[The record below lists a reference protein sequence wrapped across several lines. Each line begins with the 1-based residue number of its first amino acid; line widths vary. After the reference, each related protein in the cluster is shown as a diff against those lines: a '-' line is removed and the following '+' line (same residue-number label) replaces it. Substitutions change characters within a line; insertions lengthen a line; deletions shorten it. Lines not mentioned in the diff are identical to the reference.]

1 MSKQDKKE
9 LRQQI
14 ACEWLQENYLQFG
27 SLRHDVVAD
36 RLQIKAY
43 KPTPNPSLKGREE
56 CDGLLAIGDRQELW
70 RNLTDKDIN
79 TMVCQCVAES
89 GVNISVTEMW
99 TALKS
104 DMVPAVH
111 PLRAWL
117 DGLRPYTA
125 DQPDWIDMVARQV
138 HVKNNDTE
146 NKIQQPKQLDSTT
159 YSARNNTASGTG
171 ELIFD
176 DNMDNLRPN
185 QIAPH
190 SPTRLIGDPAHPL
203 GAQGEDKIQ
212 QPKQLD
218 LTTNSARN
226 NTASGTEELILNDNI
241 DNLRPN
247 QIAPHSPTRLI
258 GDPAHPLGAHGE
270 NTHSRGR
277 SILISPDGSNDRF
290 AYDSSG
296 TLSPLSSET
305 PTSLSLQHN
314 PAERLWRVCFK
325 KWFVAMVASW
335 MKDEV
340 VNHTVLVLVG
350 RQGIYK
356 TTWLDHLIPPAL
368 RPYSSKL
375 PLSGQIS
382 KDDRL
387 RLCENGM
394 LNIDELD
401 AICGREM
408 NIMKSLLTS
417 TDINERAAYGRLK
430 ERKVRL
436 ASFCAST
443 NKREFLT
450 DITGNRRWLPFEVE
464 SIQNPFYTTLPYEM
478 MYAQA
483 VYLVQNDFNYWF
495 DMDEIEV
502 MEQHNE
508 EFRAQENEE
517 ELLKVYFAVP
527 AANSMNSKFL
537 TTAEISEK
545 LVSAGNIKRP
555 MSLSRL
561 GMILGQHGFIASRQG
576 TPARRGWIVYE
587 RDSEE
592 INAERKLLSK
602 TPIAST
608 DSIY

>member
-14 ACEWLQENYLQFG
+14 ACEWLEENYLNYG
-27 SLRHDVVAD
+27 SLRHDVVTD
-36 RLQIKAY
+36 RLQIRVADLHSLEDGSAY
-43 KPTPNPSLKGREE
+43 CLEFRGKEN
-56 CDGLLAIGDRQELW
+56 W

-79 TMVCQCVAES
+79 TMVCQCVAEK
-89 GVNISVTEMW
+89 GLNISTNEMW

-125 DQPDWIDMVARQV
+125 DQPDWIDFVAQQV
-138 HVKNNDTE
+138 KVKTSGEETKGD
-146 NKIQQPKQLDSTT
+146 K
-159 YSARNNTASGTG
+159 ARG
-171 ELIFD
+171 
-176 DNMDNLRPN
+176 
-185 QIAPH
+185 
-190 SPTRLIGDPAHPL
+190 
-203 GAQGEDKIQ
+203 
-212 QPKQLD
+212 
-218 LTTNSARN
+218 
-226 NTASGTEELILNDNI
+226 EEL
-241 DNLRPN
+241 
-247 QIAPHSPTRLI
+247 
-258 GDPAHPLGAHGE
+258 
-270 NTHSRGR
+270 
-277 SILISPDGSNDRF
+277 
-290 AYDSSG
+290 
-296 TLSPLSSET
+296 
-305 PTSLSLQHN
+305 
-314 PAERLWRVCFK
+314 WRACFK

-350 RQGIYK
+350 RQGIFK
-356 TTWLDHLIPPAL
+356 TTWLDNLIPPEL
-368 RPYSSKL
+368 RAYSSKL

-401 AICGREM
+401 AMCGREM
-408 NIMKSLLTS
+408 NIVKSLLTS
-417 TDINERAAYGRLK
+417 TDVNERAAYGRLK
-430 ERKVRL
+430 ERRVRL

-464 SIQNPFYTTLPYEM
+464 SIQNPFHTIIPYERL
-478 MYAQA
+478 YAQA
-483 VYLVQNDFNYWF
+483 KALVEEGMFSYWF
-495 DMDEIEV
+495 DLEEMEV
-502 MEQHNE
+502 LEAHNE
-508 EFRAQENEE
+508 EFRALENEE

-527 AANSMNSKFL
+527 ASDSMNAKFL

-545 LVSAGNIKRP
+545 LISAGNIKRP

-602 TPIAST
+602 TAIAST
-608 DSIY
+608 DSVY

>member
-14 ACEWLQENYLQFG
+14 ACEWLEENYLNYG
-27 SLRHDVVAD
+27 SLRHDVVTD
-36 RLQIKAY
+36 RLQIRIADSLEDGSAY
-43 KPTPNPSLKGREE
+43 CLEFRGKET
-56 CDGLLAIGDRQELW
+56 W

-79 TMVCQCVAES
+79 TMVCQCVAEK
-89 GVNISVTEMW
+89 GVNISTNEMW

-125 DQPDWIDMVARQV
+125 DQPDWIDFVAQQV
-138 HVKNNDTE
+138 HVKNNNAE
-146 NKIQQPKQLDSTT
+146 CGINK
-159 YSARNNTASGTG
+159 
-171 ELIFD
+171 
-176 DNMDNLRPN
+176 DNLNNLCARPTL
-185 QIAPH
+185 A
-190 SPTRLIGDPAHPL
+190 LAK
-203 GAQGEDKIQ
+203 EDI
-212 QPKQLD
+212 
-218 LTTNSARN
+218 
-226 NTASGTEELILNDNI
+226 
-241 DNLRPN
+241 
-247 QIAPHSPTRLI
+247 
-258 GDPAHPLGAHGE
+258 
-270 NTHSRGR
+270 
-277 SILISPDGSNDRF
+277 
-290 AYDSSG
+290 
-296 TLSPLSSET
+296 SPLSQQQSVSSPLSNVGEAEELSMLSSEQT
-305 PTSLSLQHN
+305 NPLSLQDS
-314 PAERLWRVCFK
+314 PADRLWRACFK

-350 RQGIYK
+350 RQGIFK
-356 TTWLDHLIPPAL
+356 TTWLDNLIPPEL
-368 RPYSSKL
+368 RSYSSKL

-401 AICGREM
+401 AMCGREM
-408 NIMKSLLTS
+408 NIVKSLLTS

-430 ERKVRL
+430 ERRVRL

-464 SIQNPFYTTLPYEM
+464 SIQNPFHTIIPYERL
-478 MYAQA
+478 YAQA
-483 VYLVQNDFNYWF
+483 KALVEEWVFSYWF
-495 DMDEIEV
+495 DMEEMEV
-502 MEQHNE
+502 LEAHNE
-508 EFRAQENEE
+508 DFRALENEE
-517 ELLKVYFAVP
+517 ELLKVYFSVP
-527 AANSMNSKFL
+527 ASDSMNAKFL

-545 LVSAGNIKRP
+545 LISAGNIKRP

-602 TPIAST
+602 TAIAST
-608 DSIY
+608 DSVY

>member
-14 ACEWLQENYLQFG
+14 ACEWLTENYLNYG
-27 SLRHDVVAD
+27 SLRHDIVTD
-36 RLQIKAY
+36 RLQIRVANLESLSAPHNATSIIGGPAEDGSAY
-43 KPTPNPSLKGREE
+43 SLEFRGKER
-56 CDGLLAIGDRQELW
+56 W

-79 TMVCQCVAES
+79 TMVCQCVMES
-89 GVNISVTEMW
+89 GVNISVREMW

-111 PLRAWL
+111 PLREYINAL
-117 DGLRPYTA
+117 PRYTP
-125 DQPDWIDMVARQV
+125 DQPDWIDWVASQV
-138 HVKNNDTE
+138 HVMDA
-146 NKIQQPKQLDSTT
+146 
-159 YSARNNTASGTG
+159 SATDRC
-171 ELIFD
+171 E
-176 DNMDNLRPN
+176 
-185 QIAPH
+185 APVDRH
-190 SPTRLIGDPAHPL
+190 SVAVD
-203 GAQGEDKIQ
+203 
-212 QPKQLD
+212 
-218 LTTNSARN
+218 
-226 NTASGTEELILNDNI
+226 
-241 DNLRPN
+241 
-247 QIAPHSPTRLI
+247 
-258 GDPAHPLGAHGE
+258 
-270 NTHSRGR
+270 GR
-277 SILISPDGSNDRF
+277 S
-290 AYDSSG
+290 A
-296 TLSPLSSET
+296 T
-305 PTSLSLQHN
+305 PVD
-314 PAERLWRVCFK
+314 RLWRVCFK

-350 RQGIYK
+350 RQGIFK
-356 TTWLDHLIPPAL
+356 TTWLDNLIPPEL
-368 RPYSSKL
+368 RAYSSKL

-387 RLCENGM
+387 RLCENGL

-417 TDINERAAYGRLK
+417 TDVNERAAYGRLK
-430 ERKVRL
+430 ERRVRL

-450 DITGNRRWLPFEVE
+450 DVTGNRRWLPFEVE
-464 SIQNPFYTTLPYEM
+464 SIQNPFHTIIPYELL
-478 MYAQA
+478 YAQA
-483 VYLVQNDFNYWF
+483 KALVEEGYFAYWF
-495 DMDEIEV
+495 DMEEMEV
-502 MEQHNE
+502 LEAHNE

-527 AANSMNSKFL
+527 ASDSMNSKFL

-545 LVSAGNIKRP
+545 LISAGNIKRP
-555 MSLSRL
+555 MPLSRL

-587 RDSEE
+587 RDSKE

-602 TPIAST
+602 TAIAST
-608 DSIY
+608 DSVY

>member
-1 MSKQDKKE
+1 MSKKDKQE

-14 ACEWLQENYLQFG
+14 ACEWLHENYLQFG
-27 SLRHDVVAD
+27 NLRHDVVAD
-36 RLQIKAY
+36 RLQVRCAH
-43 KPTPNPSLKGREE
+43 SLGEE
-56 CDGLLAIGDRQELW
+56 AIGRLGERQELW

-117 DGLRPYTA
+117 QELQPWTPDR
-125 DQPDWIDMVARQV
+125 PDWIDFIARQV
-138 HVKNNDTE
+138 HVK
-146 NKIQQPKQLDSTT
+146 
-159 YSARNNTASGTG
+159 
-171 ELIFD
+171 
-176 DNMDNLRPN
+176 
-185 QIAPH
+185 
-190 SPTRLIGDPAHPL
+190 
-203 GAQGEDKIQ
+203 
-212 QPKQLD
+212 
-218 LTTNSARN
+218 TN
-226 NTASGTEELILNDNI
+226 GTEEYTYQQLETSNKNNSL
-241 DNLRPN
+241 
-247 QIAPHSPTRLI
+247 
-258 GDPAHPLGAHGE
+258 PLGCVVPQRNVVE
-270 NTHSRGR
+270 NNVV
-277 SILISPDGSNDRF
+277 DVVVNN
-290 AYDSSG
+290 
-296 TLSPLSSET
+296 
-305 PTSLSLQHN
+305 N
-314 PAERLWRVCFK
+314 PADTLWRACFK

-335 MKDEV
+335 MNDEV

-508 EFRAQENEE
+508 DFRAQENEE
-517 ELLKVYFAVP
+517 QLLPILFDIP
-527 AANSMNSKFL
+527 AEGKGEFM
-537 TTAEISEK
+537 TTAEISER
-545 LVSAGNIKRP
+545 LVTYGNIKKP
-555 MSLSRL
+555 MKTRQL
-561 GMILGQHGFIASRQG
+561 GMLMAKKGFQKKQVFLSG
-576 TPARRGWIVYE
+576 TNVRGWMVYN
-587 RDSEE
+587 RQIDE
-592 INAERKLLSK
+592 IKLAK
-602 TPIAST
+602 NI
-608 DSIY
+608 

>member
-14 ACEWLQENYLQFG
+14 ACEWLEENYLNYG
-27 SLRHDVVAD
+27 SLRHDIVTD
-36 RLQIKAY
+36 RLQIRVANLESLSAPHNATSIIGGPAEDGSAY
-43 KPTPNPSLKGREE
+43 SLEFRGKER
-56 CDGLLAIGDRQELW
+56 W

-79 TMVCQCVAES
+79 TMVCQCVMETA
-89 GVNISVTEMW
+89 VNISVTEMW

-111 PLRAWL
+111 PLREWL
-117 DGLRPYTA
+117 DGLRPWNSCE
-125 DQPDWIDMVARQV
+125 PDWIDWVAQQV
-138 HVKNNDTE
+138 RVRESAQVLSAT
-146 NKIQQPKQLDSTT
+146 PKVS
-159 YSARNNTASGTG
+159 R
-171 ELIFD
+171 
-176 DNMDNLRPN
+176 
-185 QIAPH
+185 
-190 SPTRLIGDPAHPL
+190 PL
-203 GAQGEDKIQ
+203 GEGEAQ
-212 QPKQLD
+212 
-218 LTTNSARN
+218 SAV
-226 NTASGTEELILNDNI
+226 E
-241 DNLRPN
+241 
-247 QIAPHSPTRLI
+247 
-258 GDPAHPLGAHGE
+258 
-270 NTHSRGR
+270 
-277 SILISPDGSNDRF
+277 SNAD
-290 AYDSSG
+290 A
-296 TLSPLSSET
+296 
-305 PTSLSLQHN
+305 
-314 PAERLWRVCFK
+314 LWHKCFK

-350 RQGIYK
+350 RQGIFK
-356 TTWLDHLIPPAL
+356 TTWLDNLMPPEL
-368 RPYSSKL
+368 RAYSSKL

-387 RLCENGM
+387 RLCENGL

-408 NIMKSLLTS
+408 NIVKSLLTS
-417 TDINERAAYGRLK
+417 TDVNERAAYGRLK
-430 ERKVRL
+430 ERRVRL

-464 SIQNPFYTTLPYEM
+464 SIQNPFHTIIPYERL
-478 MYAQA
+478 YAQA
-483 VYLVQNDFNYWF
+483 KALVEEGMFSYWF
-495 DMDEIEV
+495 DMEEMEV
-502 MEQHNE
+502 LEAHNE

-527 AANSMNSKFL
+527 ASDSMNSKFL

-545 LVSAGNIKRP
+545 LISAGNIKRP
-555 MSLSRL
+555 MPLSRL

-602 TPIAST
+602 TAIAST
-608 DSIY
+608 DSVY

>member
-1 MSKQDKKE
+1 MTKQDKKE

-14 ACEWLQENYLQFG
+14 ACEWLEENYLNYG
-27 SLRHDVVAD
+27 SLRHDVVTD
-36 RLQIKAY
+36 RLQIRMAD
-43 KPTPNPSLKGREE
+43 SLS
-56 CDGLLAIGDRQELW
+56 APHNATSVIGDPAEDGSAYSLEFRGKENW

-79 TMVCQCVAES
+79 TMVCQCVAEK
-89 GVNISVTEMW
+89 GVNISTNEMW

-125 DQPDWIDMVARQV
+125 DQPDWIDFVAQQV
-138 HVKNNDTE
+138 KVKTSGEEAKGD
-146 NKIQQPKQLDSTT
+146 K
-159 YSARNNTASGTG
+159 ARG
-171 ELIFD
+171 
-176 DNMDNLRPN
+176 
-185 QIAPH
+185 
-190 SPTRLIGDPAHPL
+190 
-203 GAQGEDKIQ
+203 
-212 QPKQLD
+212 
-218 LTTNSARN
+218 
-226 NTASGTEELILNDNI
+226 EEL
-241 DNLRPN
+241 
-247 QIAPHSPTRLI
+247 
-258 GDPAHPLGAHGE
+258 
-270 NTHSRGR
+270 
-277 SILISPDGSNDRF
+277 
-290 AYDSSG
+290 
-296 TLSPLSSET
+296 
-305 PTSLSLQHN
+305 
-314 PAERLWRVCFK
+314 WRACFK

-350 RQGIYK
+350 RQGIFK
-356 TTWLDHLIPPAL
+356 TTWLDNLIPPEL
-368 RPYSSKL
+368 RAYSSKL

-401 AICGREM
+401 AMCGREM
-408 NIMKSLLTS
+408 NIVKSLLTS
-417 TDINERAAYGRLK
+417 TDVNERAAYGRLK
-430 ERKVRL
+430 ERRVRL

-464 SIQNPFYTTLPYEM
+464 SIQNPFHTIIPYERL
-478 MYAQA
+478 YAQA
-483 VYLVQNDFNYWF
+483 KALVEEGIFSYWF
-495 DMDEIEV
+495 DMEEMEV
-502 MEQHNE
+502 LEAHNE
-508 EFRAQENEE
+508 EFRALENEE

-527 AANSMNSKFL
+527 ASDSMNAKFL

-545 LVSAGNIKRP
+545 LISAGNIKRP

-602 TPIAST
+602 TAIAST
-608 DSIY
+608 DSVY